1 MIIGDPKI
9 VYVFI
14 NAPILG
20 IAGGSLGDSAFDCSL
35 PRLGVEKAWKPL
47 VLRKE
52 G

>member
-1 MIIGDPKI
+1 MIIGNPKI

-14 NAPILG
+14 N
-20 IAGGSLGDSAFDCSL
+20 
-35 PRLGVEKAWKPL
+35 GVEKAWKPL